1 MVQSSPTASDTGDVT
16 PVDDGP
22 RVGLASYDLR
32 DPEATF
38 RPIEPFRPRPEPR
51 RPGVGTWTLRALA
64 VWAVNLGALAAAG
77 LLLTVVGASDP
88 FAYVAWAAIFGLVNA
103 SLRPATW
110 VAGRLLER
118 RLLERRLLAS
128 VGPAVV
134 LLGID
139 IALVWLMTALAR
151 PFNSPDVAD
160 IVEVGAAMWLANLPL
175 TLLLLRPPRSPAQ
188 TTR

>member
-1 MVQSSPTASDTGDVT
+1 MVQPSPTASDSGDVT
-16 PVDDGP
+16 PDDGP
-22 RVGLASYDLR
+22 RVGLASYDSR

-51 RPGVGTWTLRALA
+51 RPGVGTWSLRALA
-64 VWAVNLGALAAAG
+64 IWAVNLAALAAAG

-103 SLRPATW
+103 SLRPAAS

-118 RLLERRLLAS
+118 RLLAT

-139 IALVWLMTALAR
+139 VALVWLMTAFAR

-160 IVEVGAAMWLANLPL
+160 IAEVGAAMWLANLPL
-175 TLLLLRPPRSPAQ
+175 TLLLLRSGKPAAS
-188 TTR
+188 